1 MMVTEAQ
8 VYGVLN
14 EMIHPSFGMSLK
26 VLEMVRAVR
35 VLQSRIEIDLVMNCP
50 GCPTGQAVLDNVRR
64 ALHALDQETIVR
76 LNVLPEVWHPPW
88 GEWQ

>member
-1 MMVTEAQ
+1 MVTEAQ

-50 GCPTGQAVLDNVRR
+50 GCPAGQAVLDNVRR
-64 ALHALDQETIVR
+64 ALHALDQETAVR

-88 GEWQ
+88 GEW